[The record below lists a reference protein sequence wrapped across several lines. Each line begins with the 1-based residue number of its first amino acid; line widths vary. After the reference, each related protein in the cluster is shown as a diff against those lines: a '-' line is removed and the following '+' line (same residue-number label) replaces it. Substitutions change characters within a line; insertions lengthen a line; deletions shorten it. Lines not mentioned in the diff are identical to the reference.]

1 MMWLLYGIALYLSVK
16 STRFRQSL
24 SLAAGIATI
33 WIMVVVGLV
42 LSTDQGS
49 TRHEDAGHLGI
60 PRASVEFVDLQ
71 IGTNPPVAILI
82 GGTRTDDF
90 NAPLT
95 YFELRLLVQA
105 CPSPEHC
112 NTVVDTTESIFVDVP
127 PQ

>member
-16 STRFRQSL
+16 STRFRQFL
-24 SLAAGIATI
+24 SIAAGIATI
-33 WIMVVVGLV
+33 WISVVVRLGV
-42 LSTDQGS
+42 SADQGS
-49 TRHEDAGHLGI
+49 TGREDAGHLGI
-60 PRASVEFVDLQ
+60 PRTSVEFVDLQ